1 MANDYGGPESKG
13 GYGCMRN
20 LDESSGADEVAQKV
34 DTCIKPN
41 ADFVLMDAGARICV
55 EAYHLGEVLR
65 KE

>member
-1 MANDYGGPESKG
+1 
-13 GYGCMRN
+13 MRN

-55 EAYHLGEVLR
+55 EANHLGEVLR